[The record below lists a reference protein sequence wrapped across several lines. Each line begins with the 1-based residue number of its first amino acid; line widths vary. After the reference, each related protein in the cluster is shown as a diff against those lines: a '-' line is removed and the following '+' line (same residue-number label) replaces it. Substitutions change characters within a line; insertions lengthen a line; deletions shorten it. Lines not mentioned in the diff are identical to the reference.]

1 MKNKNFWKLFKPF
14 FIEKGSQYDQNIT
27 LIEKKRSISEKHK
40 VANIFNKYFVNITKT
55 LNIPVIQIKE
65 KTNKDA
71 FSFHHVLPWETYQAI
86 LSVNQKKSTSG
97 TIPTKALRSLAKERC
112 IALTDCINSAILNAK
127 FPSELKMAG
136 VI

>member
-1 MKNKNFWKLFKPF
+1 MKAFQTLFYREGFAIRPKYNVNR
-14 FIEKGSQYDQNIT
+14 E
-27 LIEKKRSISEKHK
+27 KRSISEKHK